1 MTFWPFWKKRT
12 MYEVA
17 PRAAGQVK
25 TREGTKVED
34 VLAGDR
40 LLFAGPVLLASGTL
54 RAGEALLTDG
64 ARVTCGLFLRGALGR
79 TGRADEDALGSA
91 ARTALLLAEAEEAF
105 RAGTAGDTG
114 STCSASRAC
123 PGSAAPREYIPATKP
138 AAPAA
143 RATSTTATA
152 VARDSLRLGGAST
165 STRGKPRT
173 RGATSA
179 TDSTATQS
187 AGEIG
192 APRSSRAQTS

>member
-79 TGRADEDALGSA
+79 TGRADEDALGWA
-91 ARTALLLAEAEEAF
+91 ARTALSLAEAEEAF
-105 RAGTAGDTG
+105 RAGTTGDTG
-114 STCSASRAC
+114 RTCPASRAC
-123 PGSAAPREYIPATKP
+123 PGSAAPPEYIPATKP
-138 AAPAA
+138 AAPAVRGGAGSGQGGGRVAA
-143 RATSTTATA
+143 RRRGLRGCRRRTP
-152 VARDSLRLGGAST
+152 ARSEKDETRSGDRRTLGG
-165 STRGKPRT
+165 R
-173 RGATSA
+173 
-179 TDSTATQS
+179 
-187 AGEIG
+187 
-192 APRSSRAQTS
+192 